1 MSKLDLL
8 KQLNNHLVSFLDE
21 LIETFPQEPD
31 FIIFRILVKDKL
43 DTEDIMNYIV
53 NRLCPLQDMVKNKNE
68 SFFLD
73 NNILFENLDKKNN
86 DKVNRFKKIWISGN
100 LDQENKDILWSWFA
114 SIISLG
120 KRYTEIMT
128 KQQ

>member
-100 LDQENKDILWSWFA
+100 LDGENKDILWSWFA

-120 KRYTEIMT
+120 KRYTEIIT

>member
-68 SFFLD
+68 SFSL
-73 NNILFENLDKKNN
+73 LVAVQEKLMEKN
-86 DKVNRFKKIWISGN
+86 
-100 LDQENKDILWSWFA
+100 
-114 SIISLG
+114 
-120 KRYTEIMT
+120 T
-128 KQQ
+128 

>member
-86 DKVNRFKKIWISGN
+86 EKVNRFKKIWISGN
-100 LDQENKDILWSWFA
+100 LDGENKDILWSWFA

>member
-100 LDQENKDILWSWFA
+100 LDGENKDILWSWFA

>member
-86 DKVNRFKKIWISGN
+86 DKINRFKKIWISGN

-120 KRYTEIMT
+120 KRYTEIIT